1 MANKSVS
8 GDTRGASDNTPMTS
22 GEIAIAVAKRKTKE
36 ATKKRAMKTA
46 AKKAGKKAKKPHS
59 RRSS

>member
-36 ATKKRAMKTA
+36 ATKKRAIKTA
-46 AKKAGKKAKKPHS
+46 AKKAGKRAK
-59 RRSS
+59 